1 MDWIVT
7 NRQGVLFTFDRDVKR
22 FHYDGAAW
30 REIVQRYPN
39 SAEADEAR
47 KKLEGTNR
55 VNLK

>member
-1 MDWIVT
+1 LDRY

-55 VNLK
+55 ANLK